1 MVDAEFPVDVFGL
14 QQFEFFAQLQHDT
27 ELLACLHWDVAF
39 QVSMNMLE
47 VAAGLNQTR
56 PEDHNSPSSQ

>member
-1 MVDAEFPVDVFGL
+1 MVDAEFPVGVFGL
-14 QQFEFFAQLQHDT
+14 QQFEIFAQLQHDT

-47 VAAGLNQTR
+47 VVGFAVLSQAAGLNQ
-56 PEDHNSPSSQ
+56 